1 METMQFLRILTH
13 GQITDL
19 SNGFDLD
26 GQPFSIYVRPKSTVT
41 NTDTT
46 VSVQCFC
53 DDAPSAMPVPF
64 NDWTPA
70 CIKKIAANA
79 ISLSSYDVYWGAGN
93 LKI

>member
-1 METMQFLRILTH
+1 MQFLRILTH

-19 SNGFDLD
+19 TNGFKLD

-41 NTDTT
+41 AVDIT
-46 VSVQCFC
+46 VSAKCIC
-53 DDAPSAMPVPF
+53 DTAASAIPVPF

-70 CIKKIAANA
+70 SIVELSANA